1 MTPWQ
6 EVGPAGPVRAR
17 HSCFFQLTKKERFLK
32 NTPCHSLECDI
43 IRASK
48 ETTKHHYTEKI
59 KMTKLDVINRA
70 KSYLLLQMTRF
81 LYTDN
86 VKDAIASFVSDFQ
99 NYSPERDLDEISK
112 EIDSLIDRLQAF
124 KNAVKEEQQA
134 ILNADDDDIHDFNK

>member
-1 MTPWQ
+1 M
-6 EVGPAGPVRAR
+6 
-17 HSCFFQLTKKERFLK
+17 
-32 NTPCHSLECDI
+32 ECDI

-99 NYSPERDLDEISK
+99 NYSPERDLDKISK

-134 ILNADDDDIHDFNK
+134 ILNADDDNE